1 MGENG
6 TRTAAQKAS
15 VVEGYRSWKGTQ
27 RDYASSV
34 GLPLSTVS
42 RWLLG
47 SVAAAAPGATPAVW
61 KTPRMLEVVPT
72 GVTLTAPLARAV
84 CVRLMLGDGVGLLFE
99 TLPPASW
106 VAELAAELR
115 RC

>member
-47 SVAAAAPGATPAVW
+47 LSVIGVVHAPRAT
-61 KTPRMLEVVPT
+61 TS
-72 GVTLTAPLARAV
+72 GF
-84 CVRLMLGDGVGLLFE
+84 GH
-99 TLPPASW
+99 S
-106 VAELAAELR
+106 
-115 RC
+115 